1 MKKAIYLLFLFYPF
15 LCFAQSLFTEPKM
28 TFIQKPTEVI
38 SDMSFSSGTPIA
50 TIQSAIDA
58 KRLAF
63 PTNIIRIT
71 ISGTFT
77 VTTLPIQLSDR
88 MLLILKNATIIAAS
102 NTTATSLIS
111 VNNGHYVT
119 IASVGTSLLDG
130 NNQFVTGVYVTTSG
144 KTHIDKMTIQNC
156 KSGGIYYTGAGAAVY
171 ADAGSATRCT
181 ITNCTAFGIYYIDS
195 FNFICTDNT
204 IQTSNT
210 GISVN
215 SNNSAVANN
224 NITGCPTGIYISG
237 ISDAVTYNSVQ
248 NCTSAI
254 SIFNSASAALVAYN
268 IIKNNVTA
276 LNLTCGKAMI
286 YKNTLLSN
294 STAISGSGANTTQLY
309 CNSGLSS
316 TDATGKSCIYFNPP
330 LIGNQ
335 HTDLIKIGKNRVD
348 ITITSGSMTSIRTAL
363 NNAHTANPTAVV
375 VCHLN
380 GNFYTTAASDS
391 LLVKEDECILL
402 NGTIA
407 NGSSQTQS
415 VIYFKDSGI
424 NSSFSGGTI
433 DGKKLNGYS
442 ALVYIT
448 GSANVVL
455 DSIIVKNSLGQGI
468 SKKSSTSPT
477 IIRGCFVDSCMS
489 RNIWQLASSRL
500 YAFSNISTNAQ
511 SDGLDLDAFSTYSV
525 IMNNIFNNNPRDGIF
540 IEEGANSH
548 IVMDNTINYNTGP
561 GISTYNMAVANLHTS
576 KCLIANNTCTGNSR
590 GIHLNALSLDRSTSD
605 NVIFNNIC
613 NNNTDVGIGGLYSA
627 TATENNYIA
636 FNSMQNNVNGPF
648 KSTRDFVSNTDWNL
662 LYPADITTN
671 NDIRAASFS
680 VKLLGNI
687 SALNTFKVQIEG
699 TDTLYNLTLKDM
711 QGKTIRLMK
720 VSNGNNSISVENLA
734 SGIYILEISN
744 RKSTITM
751 KTMKP

>member
-1 MKKAIYLLFLFYPF
+1 MKKTIYFFFLFYPF
-15 LCFAQSLFTEPKM
+15 LCFAQSFFTEPKM
-28 TFIQKPTEVI
+28 TFIQNPTEVI
-38 SDMSFSSGTPIA
+38 SDMAFSSGTSIA

-58 KRLAF
+58 KRVAF
-63 PTNIIRIT
+63 PNNIIRIT

-88 MLLILKNATIIAAS
+88 MLLILKNATIMAAP
-102 NTTATSLIS
+102 TGTATSLIS
-111 VNNGHYVT
+111 VTNGHYIT

-130 NNQFVTGVYVTTSG
+130 NNQNIIGISVTSSG

-171 ADAGSATRCT
+171 ADAGSVTRCT
-181 ITNCTAFGIYYIDS
+181 ITNCRAFGIYYVNS

-204 IQTSNT
+204 IQTSNI

-215 SNNSAVANN
+215 SDNSAVANN
-224 NITGCPTGIYISG
+224 NITGCSTGIYISG
-237 ISDAVTYNSVQ
+237 IFDAVTYNSVQ

-254 SIFNSASAALVAYN
+254 SVFNSASLALVAYN
-268 IIKNNVTA
+268 TIKNNVTA

-294 STAISGSGANTTQLY
+294 GTAISGSGANTTQLY

-316 TDATGKSCIYFNPP
+316 VDATGKSCIYFNPP

-335 HTDLIKIGKNRVD
+335 HTDLIKIGKTRVD
-348 ITITSGSMTSIRTAL
+348 ITITSGSMSSIRTAL
-363 NNAHTANPTAVV
+363 NNAHTANPSAVV

-380 GNFYTTAASDS
+380 GNFYTTTASDS

-433 DGKKLNGYS
+433 DGKNLNGKN

-448 GSANVVL
+448 GGANVVL
-455 DSIIVKNSLGQGI
+455 DSIKVKNSLGQGI
-468 SKKSSTSPT
+468 SKKYSTSPT
-477 IIRGCFVDSCMS
+477 IIRGCFVDSCKS

-511 SDGLDLDAFSTYSV
+511 SDGLDLDAYSKYSV
-525 IMNNIFNNNPRDGIF
+525 VMKNIFSNNPRDGVF
-540 IEEGANSH
+540 IEEGANNH
-548 IVMDNTINYNTGP
+548 ILMGNTTNYNTGP
-561 GISTYNMAVANLHTS
+561 GISTYNMNVANQHTS
-576 KCLIANNTCTGNSR
+576 CNLIANNTSIGNNR
-590 GIHLNALSLDRSTSD
+590 GVHLNASALDRSTRD
-605 NVIFNNIC
+605 NTIFNNIC
-613 NNNTDVGIGGLYSA
+613 NNNDIGIGGLYNA

-636 FNSMQNNVNGPF
+636 FNTMQNNVLSVFAN
-648 KSTRDFVSNTDWNL
+648 KRDYVSNTDWNL
-662 LYPADITTN
+662 LYPPDITTN
-671 NDIRAASFS
+671 NDIRAANFY

-687 SALNTFKVQIEG
+687 SASNILKVQIEG
-699 TDTLYNLTLKDM
+699 ADTIYNLTLKDM

-720 VSNGNNSISVENLA
+720 VGNGENNISVENLA
-734 SGIYILEISN
+734 SGIYILDISN